1 MEMETADWN
10 LALGKRIPGLWTMAV
25 PVEAGPS
32 PQPVAATPAGPR
44 TGAANTVIK
53 TSIVNSGH
61 NI

>member
-44 TGAANTVIK
+44 TGAVNSVIK
-53 TSIVNSGH
+53 T
-61 NI
+61 